1 MPKERPLEKIQDSSK
16 QSNTKFKRTKT
27 LLKSCKQLA
36 ILCDLDID
44 LLIYDAKH
52 NSLTEYS
59 SKPEKDIYYFMDLL
73 DKSRFNIQEATGGG
87 INIHIQQQSSVRRPQ
102 FKYQKIDIDL
112 EPSSIKGSSQI
123 LRRDSSVWD
132 QQSLRPSI
140 HSQWYKAPE
149 SESHQLQQQFVQQQ

>member
-44 LLIYDAKH
+44 LLIYDTKH

-59 SKPEKDIYYFMDLL
+59 SKPERDIVFFMDLL
-73 DKSRFNIQEATGGG
+73 EKSRINMQEAIATG
-87 INIHIQQQSSVRRPQ
+87 INVQIPQQTLIRRP
-102 FKYQKIDIDL
+102 
-112 EPSSIKGSSQI
+112 
-123 LRRDSSVWD
+123 
-132 QQSLRPSI
+132 
-140 HSQWYKAPE
+140 
-149 SESHQLQQQFVQQQ
+149 